1 MLAICMSLI
10 CLGEHAW
17 NRYWQ
22 LNGFG
27 HALVRCTHGCIQ
39 MCRRLHPTSICSQ
52 HVEAMYTTVLV
63 LTSRCLRCIRYSSIF
78 LGVRVISN
86 MKSILG
92 GLVVE
97 FGIKK
102 CNFDVLFAAYK
113 WRVQACY
120 IETNVIDFAYTFIYH
135 VSVFG
140 RHYLT

>member
-1 MLAICMSLI
+1 
-10 CLGEHAW
+10 
-17 NRYWQ
+17 
-22 LNGFG
+22 
-27 HALVRCTHGCIQ
+27 
-39 MCRRLHPTSICSQ
+39 
-52 HVEAMYTTVLV
+52 
-63 LTSRCLRCIRYSSIF
+63 
-78 LGVRVISN
+78 

-140 RHYLT
+140 RHYIIMAHLDSESINFIQVDVNHISLQNRT

>member
-1 MLAICMSLI
+1 
-10 CLGEHAW
+10 
-17 NRYWQ
+17 
-22 LNGFG
+22 
-27 HALVRCTHGCIQ
+27 
-39 MCRRLHPTSICSQ
+39 
-52 HVEAMYTTVLV
+52 
-63 LTSRCLRCIRYSSIF
+63 
-78 LGVRVISN
+78 

-102 CNFDVLFAAYK
+102 MQFRRFICRLP
-113 WRVQACY
+113 ACY